1 MNYLLINLAVA
12 DMMVALFV
20 APRFLLSHLFTHP
33 AGATGTLFCKL
44 LTGGNL
50 TWIGGAASVFTLV
63 AIAFERYYAVMH
75 PYRIRGKLTYGKLKV
90 CVCVCVLF
98 FQVWPASHKMS
109 VTIFAF
115 YLMSLVS
122 TSETTGEQCKVYQV
136 PIHGKALRGH
146 TYKTAKAGELFRCYV
161 RCERDPACLSCN
173 FKHAQEICEMNN
185 ETKETKPNDFIT
197 DEQSYYIKRTGGGG

>member
-20 APRFLLSHLFTHP
+20 APRFLLSHSFTHP
-33 AGATGTLFCKL
+33 AGATGTLLCKL

-90 CVCVCVLF
+90 CVCVFVCLRKKG
-98 FQVWPASHKMS
+98 SNS
-109 VTIFAF
+109 VQILW
-115 YLMSLVS
+115 YCNRNS
-122 TSETTGEQCKVYQV
+122 SEKW
-136 PIHGKALRGH
+136 
-146 TYKTAKAGELFRCYV
+146 
-161 RCERDPACLSCN
+161 
-173 FKHAQEICEMNN
+173 KH
-185 ETKETKPNDFIT
+185 
-197 DEQSYYIKRTGGGG
+197 KRTGNFLPDG

>member
-1 MNYLLINLAVA
+1 M
-12 DMMVALFV
+12 
-20 APRFLLSHLFTHP
+20 
-33 AGATGTLFCKL
+33 FC
-44 LTGGNL
+44 
-50 TWIGGAASVFTLV
+50 
-63 AIAFERYYAVMH
+63 
-75 PYRIRGKLTYGKLKV
+75 
-90 CVCVCVLF
+90 F
-98 FQVWPASHKMS
+98 FQVWPATHKMS

-173 FKHAQEICEMNN
+173 FKQAQEICEMNN

-197 DEQSYYIKRTGGGG
+197 DEKSYYIKRTGGGG

>member
-12 DMMVALFV
+12 DIMVALFV
-20 APRFLLSHLFTHP
+20 APRFLLSHSFTHP

-90 CVCVCVLF
+90 CVCLRKKG
-98 FQVWPASHKMS
+98 ANS
-109 VTIFAF
+109 VEILW
-115 YLMSLVS
+115 YCNCNS
-122 TSETTGEQCKVYQV
+122 SEEW
-136 PIHGKALRGH
+136 
-146 TYKTAKAGELFRCYV
+146 
-161 RCERDPACLSCN
+161 
-173 FKHAQEICEMNN
+173 KHR
-185 ETKETKPNDFIT
+185 
-197 DEQSYYIKRTGGGG
+197 RTGTFLTGGW